1 MALGRSW
8 CVALTGLDG
17 HLVAVEADV
26 AQGLPAFTL
35 TGLPDASL
43 HESRDRVR
51 AATANAGCPLPPRRI
66 TVNLAP
72 AFLPKTGTGFD
83 LAVAVALLAATAKV
97 SPASV
102 AGRVHLGELGLDGRV
117 QPVRGALPAVLAAVR
132 SGRPRV
138 VVPVGN
144 AAEARLVPGADVV
157 AVRSLADVIALHRG
171 EPLPELPDDEPVALG
186 AGHGASG
193 RPWRASEAMPPDLS
207 ALDPDDPDWEALAAR
222 RREAAAWRQT
232 LDLSDVVGQA
242 QARHAL
248 EVAAAGGHNMLLLGP
263 PGAGKTMLAA
273 RLPGILPDLGV
284 DEALE
289 VTAVHSVSGTLD
301 PTLGLL
307 RRPPFEDPHHTAS
320 PASLVGGG
328 SGWGR
333 PGAIS
338 RAHRGVLFLD
348 EACEFGAKALDAL
361 RQPLEEGEVVIHRQQ
376 GALRF
381 PARIQLVLA
390 SNPCPCGMAAGAGEE
405 CTCSSLARR
414 RYLARLSGPLLD
426 RVDLHLEVRAVSR
439 AEMALD
445 REPEPSA
452 VVAARVRQARAAQT
466 ERFAGT
472 PWRTNC
478 EVPGWWMR
486 DAMRLPEEATTD
498 LERAMERGRFS
509 LRGYDRVL
517 RTAWTLAD
525 LAGRPEPV
533 RDDVSRALLL
543 RQRMQVAA

>member
-8 CVALTGLDG
+8 CVALTGLEG
-17 HLVAVEADV
+17 SLVAVEADV

-43 HESRDRVR
+43 REARDRVR

-72 AFLPKTGTGFD
+72 AFLSKTGTGFD
-83 LAVAVALLAATAKV
+83 LAVAVSLLAATRQV

-102 AGRVHLGELGLDGRV
+102 SDRVHLGELGLDGRV
-117 QPVRGALPAVLAAVR
+117 QPIRGALPAVLAAVR
-132 SGRPRV
+132 AGRPRV

-144 AAEARLVPGADVV
+144 AAEARLVPGAQVV
-157 AVRSLADVIALHRG
+157 AVRSLADVLALHRG
-171 EPLPELPDDEPVALG
+171 EPFPDVPDDEPPPVPLA
-186 AGHGASG
+186 AG
-193 RPWRASEAMPPDLS
+193 RPWRPPHETAPDLS
-207 ALDPDDPDWEALAAR
+207 TVDPDDPEWEAAAAR
-222 RREAAAWRQT
+222 RRESASWRQA

-273 RLPGILPDLGV
+273 RLPGILPDLAV
-284 DEALE
+284 EEALE

-301 PTLGLL
+301 PSLGLV

-320 PASLVGGG
+320 PVSLVGGG

-333 PGAIS
+333 PGAVS

-348 EACEFGAKALDAL
+348 EACEFGVKALEAL
-361 RQPLEEGEVVIHRQQ
+361 RQPLEEGEVVIHRQA
-376 GALRF
+376 GVVRF

-390 SNPCPCGMAAGAGEE
+390 SNPCPCGMAAGSGEE
-405 CTCSSLARR
+405 CTCSSIARR

-426 RVDLHLEVRAVSR
+426 RVDVHLDVRAVSR

-445 REPEPSA
+445 QAPEPSS
-452 VVAARVRQARAAQT
+452 VVAARVAAARDAQA
-466 ERFAGT
+466 ERLAGT

-478 EVPGWWMR
+478 EVPGWWLR
-486 DAMRLPEEATTD
+486 GVLKLPPEATGD
-498 LERAMERGRFS
+498 LDAAMERGRFS

-525 LAGRPEPV
+525 LAGLTVPG
-533 RDDVSRALLL
+533 RDEVSRALLL
-543 RQRMQVAA
+543 RQRTQVAA